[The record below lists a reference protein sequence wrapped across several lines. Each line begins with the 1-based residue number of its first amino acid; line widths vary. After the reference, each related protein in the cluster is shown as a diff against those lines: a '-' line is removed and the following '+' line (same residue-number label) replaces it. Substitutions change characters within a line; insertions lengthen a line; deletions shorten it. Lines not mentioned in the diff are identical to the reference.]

1 MYCKT
6 YSHIFEA
13 KVIRILCHNEH
24 NVSLSFM
31 KKEISVGEPI
41 IIHSVRVLKS
51 FIFIYEKELEK
62 TEGAIKNGQSRE
74 TGNIGCRRHRTKT
87 NNPQTK
93 TMSNTARTKNL
104 S

>member
-1 MYCKT
+1 
-6 YSHIFEA
+6 
-13 KVIRILCHNEH
+13 
-24 NVSLSFM
+24 M